1 MTHPRDKF
9 KPTGITRAQPIEP
22 KPIPMTPADR
32 DWRCARCGAEGA
44 LCPACHEIVYET
56 PSAEEMAEIKAAS
69 EAYSRGELET
79 VPLEE
84 YAAWRRGRDEALAEL
99 RASEEWDALYRWM
112 LESGFSCDVNGE
124 ATCDAWE
131 ALREKVEGM

>member
-1 MTHPRDKF
+1 MTVHPRDNF

-44 LCPACHEIVYET
+44 LCSACHEIVYET

-79 VPLEE
+79 VTVGDCE
-84 YAAWRRGRDEALAEL
+84 AWHRGRDESLAEL
-99 RASEEWDALYRWM
+99 RELAEWKAMQAFATELSVEGWSTRAWDALET
-112 LESGFSCDVNGE
+112 L
-124 ATCDAWE
+124 
-131 ALREKVEGM
+131 VEGKKP